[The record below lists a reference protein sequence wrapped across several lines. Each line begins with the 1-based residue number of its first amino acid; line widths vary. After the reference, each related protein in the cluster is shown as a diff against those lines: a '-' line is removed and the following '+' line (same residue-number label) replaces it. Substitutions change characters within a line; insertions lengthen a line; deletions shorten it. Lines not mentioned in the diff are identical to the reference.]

1 MTKHKQGNGLLFISS
16 KGYFLNLLLCHRII
30 TLYQILHDYIHA
42 KSGQGGGLKLQYIR
56 TETESVIGWV
66 GDCEWKFCRTNLSLD
81 YSAF

>member
-1 MTKHKQGNGLLFISS
+1 MTKLKQGNGLLYFTSQDC
-16 KGYFLNLLLCHRII
+16 FLNLLLCHRIT

-66 GDCEWKFCRTNLSLD
+66 
-81 YSAF
+81 

>member
-1 MTKHKQGNGLLFISS
+1 MTTLKQGNGLLYFTSQ
-16 KGYFLNLLLCHRII
+16 GYCLNLLLCHRIT

-66 GDCEWKFCRTNLSLD
+66 GGCEWESRPIIYL
-81 YSAF
+81 